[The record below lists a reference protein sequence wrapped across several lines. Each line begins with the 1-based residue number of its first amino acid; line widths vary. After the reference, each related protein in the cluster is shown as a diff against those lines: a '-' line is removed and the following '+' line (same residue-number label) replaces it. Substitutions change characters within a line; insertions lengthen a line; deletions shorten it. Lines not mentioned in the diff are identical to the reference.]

1 MYPLIYFTTELGTL
15 PHAGDA
21 QSGSLG
27 AKSSHSRNLANSM
40 TFPSATINRPVAR
53 LSQPDHLRGTSTRCD
68 PRDAHDGVSIGNDSH
83 SHRSA
88 IISEI
93 SCALPNNNSNVRR
106 FGSSHKSTLNTSKT
120 IIRYALTSSATP
132 VIIGPR
138 ITEVIRNS
146 ERKDYCLM
154 QTSRASD

>member
-1 MYPLIYFTTELGTL
+1 MEIPIIRIRMRSKKY
-15 PHAGDA
+15 HADA

-53 LSQPDHLRGTSTRCD
+53 LTT
-68 PRDAHDGVSIGNDSH
+68 IGNNIH

-88 IISEI
+88 IISEV

-106 FGSSHKSTLNTSKT
+106 FGSSHASTLNTSKT